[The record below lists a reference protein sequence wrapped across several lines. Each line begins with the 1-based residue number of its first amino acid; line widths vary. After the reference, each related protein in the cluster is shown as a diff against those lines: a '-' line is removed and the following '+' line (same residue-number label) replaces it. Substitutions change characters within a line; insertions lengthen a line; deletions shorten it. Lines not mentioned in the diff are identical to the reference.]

1 MESIGAVMSLSM
13 GIGRGSK
20 VLRELDEL
28 AFSAISLSY
37 SRGGDQVAV
46 KTLDEE
52 IHFGG
57 NSENSEKSEPC

>member
-46 KTLDEE
+46 KTA
-52 IHFGG
+52 
-57 NSENSEKSEPC
+57 K